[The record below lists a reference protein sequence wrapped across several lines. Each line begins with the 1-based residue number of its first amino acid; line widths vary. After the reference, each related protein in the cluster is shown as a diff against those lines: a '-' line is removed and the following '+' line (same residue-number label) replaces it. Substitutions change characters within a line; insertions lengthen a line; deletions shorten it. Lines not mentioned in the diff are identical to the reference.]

1 MLILGSINNGLDELN
16 IHLIPCLIV
25 PGAASG
31 IICPGHKYPA
41 LTYEA
46 PESKEDLSII
56 VTL

>member
-1 MLILGSINNGLDELN
+1 M
-16 IHLIPCLIV
+16 

-46 PESKEDLSII
+46 PESNEDLSII
-56 VTL
+56 VTLWPSFMR